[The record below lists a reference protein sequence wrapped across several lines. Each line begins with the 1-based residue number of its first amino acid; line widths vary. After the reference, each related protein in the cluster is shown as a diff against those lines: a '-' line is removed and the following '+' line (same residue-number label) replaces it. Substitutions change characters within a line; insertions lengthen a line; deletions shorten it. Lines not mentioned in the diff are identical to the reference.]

1 MKGYAL
7 AVLLALTFLPATVA
21 AVEDLGAHRFR
32 GMDEFQ
38 RIIDTKCTVCHT
50 RERVDIAIRNR
61 RDLAEIERLMLKKGA
76 ILSSRDK
83 KVLGT
88 FWGDPIKRPA
98 RDLIEEQS
106 KAYREYRQ
114 IIEKRCTLCHTR
126 DRIDDAI
133 RRQLPL
139 ETVEE
144 VLLRRGVVLTERER
158 SVLGT
163 FWGTPLKK

>member
-1 MKGYAL
+1 MKRCAFAL
-7 AVLLALTFLPATVA
+7 FLALILLPATGG

-32 GMDEFQ
+32 GMDDFQ

-61 RDLAEIERLMLKKGA
+61 RDLAEIERIMLKRGA

-88 FWGDPIKRPA
+88 FWGDPIKKPD

-133 RRQLPL
+133 RRQLPFQ
-139 ETVEE
+139 TVEE
-144 VLLRRGVVLTERER
+144 ILLRRGVVLTERER
-158 SVLGT
+158 GVLAT